1 MNQLETHFTLAESTG
16 FEDYFNLME
25 HMINELKVKYKDS
38 EETLRVMA
46 SALKEIKMNKRFSSY
61 YVYVFYIVRINF
73 KFV

>member
-25 HMINELKVKYKDS
+25 HMNNELKVKYKDS

-61 YVYVFYIVRINF
+61 YGYVFYIVRINF

>member
-38 EETLRVMA
+38 EETLRLMA

-61 YVYVFYIVRINF
+61 YGYVFYIVRINF

>member
-1 MNQLETHFTLAESTG
+1 MNQLETHFTLSESTG

-61 YVYVFYIVRINF
+61 YGYVFYIVRINF